1 MTLTVRP
8 VRRTPHTD
16 AWVRVVEA
24 LGGVVTGRDG
34 DRVDLA
40 LGHGRV
46 AVVQAGEP
54 GAELGFEA
62 SDLLAVAAECERN
75 GLATVSAGGRLEVT
89 GPDGLRVHV
98 DEHPPVAA
106 PPGADPALSTL
117 PLWYTPDVVGA
128 AGVLSRLWLT
138 PRIASHQ
145 GDWVDFV
152 APGGGLVAAH
162 GTDRPSVQVSFEYDG
177 DVRPLAARLTGRGLT
192 ASVVDENYGLTLRVP
207 DPDGTGDIYVNQVQT
222 DLHGFRRAGAQEGRA
237 YRR

>member
-8 VRRTPHTD
+8 VRRTPHAD

-24 LGGVVTGRDG
+24 LGGVVTSRDG

-46 AVVQAGEP
+46 AVIRADESA
-54 GAELGFEA
+54 AELGFEA
-62 SDLLAVAAECERN
+62 PDLFAVAAECERN

-98 DEHPPVAA
+98 DERPDAA
-106 PPGADPALSTL
+106 PPRGADAALSTL
-117 PLWYTPDVVGA
+117 PLWYSPDVAGA
-128 AGVLSRLWLT
+128 AGVLSRLGLSV
-138 PRIASHQ
+138 RIASHT

-162 GTDRPSVQVSFEYDG
+162 GADRPSVQISFEYDG
-177 DVRPLAARLTGRGLT
+177 DVRALAERLSARGLT
-192 ASVVDENYGLTLRVP
+192 ASVVDENYGLTVRVP
-207 DPDGTGDIYVNQVQT
+207 DPDGGGDIFVNQVQT
-222 DLHGFRRAGAQEGRA
+222 DLHGFRRAGA
-237 YRR
+237 

>member
-8 VRRTPHTD
+8 VRRTPHAE

-46 AVVQAGEP
+46 AVVRADESA
-54 GAELGFEA
+54 AELGFEA
-62 SDLLAVAAECERN
+62 PDLFAVAAECERN

-98 DEHPPVAA
+98 DERPEVAP

-117 PLWYTPDVVGA
+117 PLWYSPDVAGA
-128 AGVLSRLWLT
+128 AGVLSRLGLAV
-138 PRIASHQ
+138 RIASQ
-145 GDWVDFV
+145 TGDWVDFV

-162 GTDRPSVQVSFEYDG
+162 GADRPSVQVSFEYDG
-177 DVRPLAARLTGRGLT
+177 DVRALAARLSACGLT
-192 ASVVDENYGLTLRVP
+192 ASVVDENYGLTVRVP
-207 DPDGTGDIYVNQVQT
+207 DPDGGGDIFVNQVQT
-222 DLHGFRRAGAQEGRA
+222 DLHGFRRAGT
-237 YRR
+237 